1 VEDYIEMSVKDS
13 GPGIPDNELN
23 LVTNKFYRGKEW
35 EESKEEGSGLGLYI
49 AKTLME
55 KMDGELILESKG
67 DGLKVILMIPLS

>member
-35 EESKEEGSGLGLYI
+35 EDSKEEGSGLGLYI